1 MYWQVYLHKT
11 TVSAERMVVNLI
23 RRAQHLVKAGEKV
36 PASESLLFFMKHSLN
51 LNNFKE
57 DQETL
62 IHFGRLDDQDIWGA
76 IKSWLQYDD
85 FILRTLASM
94 LYERKLFQIILSPDP
109 IRKSNIERV
118 RQEITEH
125 YDTLRSESAYLF
137 SHGTV
142 SNEAYTEGQK
152 INVLTKSGE
161 VLDIAQA
168 SDLPSIKAISKIVK
182 KNYLCW
188 PKNVSL

>member
-23 RRAQHLVKAGEKV
+23 KRAHHLTKAGEKV
-36 PASESLLFFMKHSLN
+36 PASDAFSFFLKHPVSLQD
-51 LNNFKE
+51 FKE
-57 DQETL
+57 NLSTL
-62 IHFGRLDDQDIWGA
+62 KLFGKLDDQDIWGA
-76 IKSWLQYDD
+76 IKVWMSHSD
-85 FILRTLASM
+85 FILSNLSTM
-94 LYERKLFQIILSPDP
+94 LYERKLFQIVLGSEPVLKAQIEKVRAGVTDTF
-109 IRKSNIERV
+109 NI
-118 RQEITEH
+118 
-125 YDTLRSESAYLF
+125 LRSESSYLF

-142 SNEAYTEGQK
+142 SNEAYTDGQK
-152 INVLTKSGE
+152 INILMKSGE

-188 PKNVSL
+188 PKNVYL

>member
-1 MYWQVYLHKT
+1 
-11 TVSAERMVVNLI
+11 
-23 RRAQHLVKAGEKV
+23 
-36 PASESLLFFMKHSLN
+36 
-51 LNNFKE
+51 
-57 DQETL
+57 
-62 IHFGRLDDQDIWGA
+62 LDDQDIWGA

-94 LYERKLFQIILSPDP
+94 LYERKLFQIILSQDP

-118 RQEITEH
+118 RQGIIEH